1 MIGEVGVRSMDIG
14 CPMPIDIGRASD
26 ASSASALA
34 DICCC
39 AAAPTCACV
48 RDARAYSLFR
58 QHLALLDCKILRE
71 HASMHQKA
79 SDTGISTVM
88 PWREEEDRLPP
99 ELGPCPTVVLESG
112 GEGKSWTLK
121 WETLTASMPK
131 KKCVCVH
138 SYVRQVN
145 VKVDGKKE

>member
-1 MIGEVGVRSMDIG
+1 MPPMIGEVGVRSMDIR
-14 CPMPIDIGRASD
+14 CPMSIDIGRASD
-26 ASSASALA
+26 ASSASALT

-71 HASMHQKA
+71 HASMHQNA

-88 PWREEEDRLPP
+88 PRREEDRLPP
-99 ELGPCPTVVLESG
+99 ELGPCPTLVLESG
-112 GEGKSWTLK
+112 GEGESWSL
-121 WETLTASMPK
+121 ESVTLTASMPPPK
-131 KKCVCVH
+131 IYLCACLC
-138 SYVRQVN
+138 
-145 VKVDGKKE
+145 